1 MTVATKVVLSALSTV
16 LFIVAA
22 FMLAATVTLGWL
34 YGPQTNTDG
43 FVDSP
48 VVLMS
53 TNGYAITSTDL
64 DLGSVPDEWLPSSLW
79 GKLQIRAQSPGGSP
93 IFVGVGP
100 SNHVGDYL
108 ANVEHAEVTRFGSQ
122 ERLSYTEH
130 AGSESPQ
137 PPADLEFW
145 SVSSEG
151 SQQQTLDWE
160 LESGAWTLVVMNSDA
175 DPGLDVSASLGVE
188 TPWISIGIWLT
199 GGLTVMLTVGAVV
212 IAARAS
218 KQPTKVE
225 ESDTGSP
232 EPAPM
237 SS

>member
-1 MTVATKVVLSALSTV
+1 MNVTTRVVLSAMSTV

-22 FMLAATVTLGWL
+22 CMLAATITLGWL
-34 YGPQTNTDG
+34 SGTQMNTDG
-43 FVDSP
+43 FVFSP
-48 VVLMS
+48 VVSMS

-64 DLGSVPDEWLPSSLW
+64 DLGSLPNEWLPSSLL
-79 GKLQIRAQSPGGSP
+79 GKFQVRAQSPGGSP

-100 SNHVGDYL
+100 SNDVGDYL
-108 ANVEHAEVTRFGSQ
+108 ANVEHAEVTRFGNQ
-122 ERLSYTEH
+122 ERLSDIEH

-137 PPADLEFW
+137 PPADLGFW

-151 SQQQTLDWE
+151 SQQQTLDWDP
-160 LESGAWTLVVMNSDA
+160 ESGEWTLVVMNSDA
-175 DPGLDVSASLGVE
+175 DPGLDVSASLGVK
-188 TPWISIGIWLT
+188 TPWIPIGILLT
-199 GGLTVMLTVGAVV
+199 GGLTVMITVGAVV

-232 EPAPM
+232 EPASM